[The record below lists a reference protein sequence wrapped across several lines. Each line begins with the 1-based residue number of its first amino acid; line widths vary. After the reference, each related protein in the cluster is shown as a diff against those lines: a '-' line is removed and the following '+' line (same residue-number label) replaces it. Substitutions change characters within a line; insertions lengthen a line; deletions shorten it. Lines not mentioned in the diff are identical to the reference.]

1 MVAHYMTVMLLI
13 LLKQKVKDVNLT
25 VKMVN
30 SGWNAT
36 VKKVSLVQNVTMM
49 LLLILKN
56 NNI

>member
-1 MVAHYMTVMLLI
+1 MVVNYMLVMLLI

-25 VKMVN
+25 LKMVN

-49 LLLILKN
+49 MPN
-56 NNI
+56 TN

>member
-30 SGWNAT
+30 TGWNAT

-49 LLLILKN
+49 LLLILKS